1 MELLRKIPLFSSLDD
16 KQLENVFNHGI
27 TKKFKKDEFV
37 LRHREEGD
45 AMYLIIKG
53 SVKLTLFNEDG
64 KILVLSTLSQG
75 DFFGELSLLDDKLR
89 SCTVIVA
96 SDCELFIL
104 TRTLFFALI
113 KESPAMTFSI
123 LKEMTVRLR
132 KASSKMGSLALLD
145 VYGRIVQLLYE
156 IANDVGEVTEDG
168 YVIDKLPT
176 HEELANIVGATRES
190 VSRVIS
196 NIKKT
201 GLLKYSKDRKI
212 LLRKKIL

>member
-1 MELLRKIPLFSSLDD
+1 MDLLRKIPLFSSLDD

-113 KESPAMTFSI
+113 KESPEMTFSI

-156 IANDVGEVTEDG
+156 IADDIGEVTEDG
-168 YVIDKLPT
+168 YLIDKLPT

>member
-1 MELLRKIPLFSSLDD
+1 MKLLRKIPLFSSLDE

-37 LRHREEGD
+37 LRHREKGD

-64 KILVLSTLSQG
+64 RILVLSTLSQG

-89 SCTVIVA
+89 SCTVVVA
-96 SDCELFIL
+96 SNCELFIL

-113 KESPAMTFSI
+113 KEYPDMMFCI

-168 YVIDKLPT
+168 YLIDKLPT

-196 NIKKT
+196 NLKKT
-201 GLLKYSKDRKI
+201 GLLKYSPDHKI

>member
-1 MELLRKIPLFSSLDD
+1 MELLKKIPLFSSLDD

-89 SCTVIVA
+89 SCTVVVDIN
-96 SDCELFIL
+96 CELFIL

-113 KESPAMTFSI
+113 KESPEMTFSI

-156 IANDVGEVTEDG
+156 IADDIGEVTEDG

-201 GLLKYSKDRKI
+201 GLLQYSKDRKV

>member
-1 MELLRKIPLFSSLDD
+1 MELLKKIPLFSSLDE
-16 KQLENVFNHGI
+16 KQIENVFNHGI
-27 TKKFKKDEFV
+27 TKSFKKDEFV
-37 LRHREEGD
+37 VRHREQGD

-64 KILVLSTLSQG
+64 KILVLSTLRQG

-89 SCTVIVA
+89 SCTVIAA
-96 SDCELFIL
+96 SNCELFIL
-104 TRTLFFALI
+104 TRKLFFALV
-113 KESPAMTFSI
+113 KEFPPLTFSI

-132 KASSKMGSLALLD
+132 KADSKIGSLALLD

-156 IANDVGEVTEDG
+156 IANDDGKITEDG
-168 YVIDKLPT
+168 YIIEKLPT
-176 HEELANIVGATRES
+176 HEELANMVGATRES
-190 VSRVIS
+190 VSRVIA

-201 GLLKYSKDRKI
+201 GLLKYSKDRKV